1 MLANNIFGVIFL
13 SLHLFSIRSFGIP
26 YMLNVDS
33 MEDAINMKDAYI
45 RAPWWYMD
53 MRGKLISKKR
63 NRKKNIAKN

>member
-1 MLANNIFGVIFL
+1 
-13 SLHLFSIRSFGIP
+13 
-26 YMLNVDS
+26 MLNVDS